1 MENFALKLSDVD
13 GWRVGGAQVL
23 QRRGTGVRG
32 LGSGP
37 VSATHQV
44 VMLRQLPTL
53 LCLSVLICNLKRH
66 YCLPLRVVMKLRYH

>member
-13 GWRVGGAQVL
+13 GWRVGGAQML
-23 QRRGTGVRG
+23 QRRGP
-32 LGSGP
+32 GSGP

-44 VMLRQLPTL
+44 VMLRQLSTL
-53 LCLSVLICNLKRH
+53 LCLRVLICNLKRH